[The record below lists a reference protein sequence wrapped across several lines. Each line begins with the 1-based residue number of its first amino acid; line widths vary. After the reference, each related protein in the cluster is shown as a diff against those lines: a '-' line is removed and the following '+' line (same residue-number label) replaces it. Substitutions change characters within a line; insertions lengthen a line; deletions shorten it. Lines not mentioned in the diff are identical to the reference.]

1 MPINGF
7 KNVHIL
13 KGVLFSQEEE
23 WKYVICWKMDG
34 DHGVKQPD
42 SERSISHVFFNM
54 WNLEAKKR
62 TYESQS
68 WIIRGNGRG

>member
-1 MPINGF
+1 
-7 KNVHIL
+7 
-13 KGVLFSQEEE
+13 
-23 WKYVICWKMDG
+23 MDG